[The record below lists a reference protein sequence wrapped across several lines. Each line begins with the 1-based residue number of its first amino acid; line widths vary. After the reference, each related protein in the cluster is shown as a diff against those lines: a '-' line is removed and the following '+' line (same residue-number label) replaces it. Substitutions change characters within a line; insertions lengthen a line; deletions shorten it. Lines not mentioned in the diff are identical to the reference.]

1 MSIEYT
7 DLQLDA
13 LRELANIGS
22 GKASTALSMLLGRAV
37 DISVP
42 KARALS
48 FADAV
53 EAAGDYEQEI
63 TGIVPSQAS
72 TLRFA
77 GASIAE
83 QPAHRIARRGI
94 ALVPEGRQ
102 VYPNLSVL
110 EHLTAFTRPSTHGA
124 TPWQAARVFELF
136 PRLAERRDH
145 LGAQLSGGEQQM
157 LAIGRALVTNPRLL
171 ILDEATEGLAP
182 LVREEIW
189 RALSRLREAGQ
200 SILVIDKYVQRLIR
214 LADHHVVLEKGRVA
228 WTGSSAALAADPAL
242 WGRYLGV

>member
-1 MSIEYT
+1 MTHADDVLLDVQGLRAAYGSAQVLHGI
-7 DLQLDA
+7 DLRVRVGEA
-13 LRELANIGS
+13 VG
-22 GKASTALSMLLGRAV
+22 LLGRNGMGKTTLVHA
-37 DISVP
+37 
-42 KARALS
+42 
-48 FADAV
+48 
-53 EAAGDYEQEI
+53 I
-63 TGIVPSQAS
+63 TGIVPSQAR

-77 GASIAE
+77 GESIAS
-83 QPAHRIARRGI
+83 QPVHRIARLGI

-110 EHLTAFTRPSTHGA
+110 EHLSAFTRFEARGA

-189 RALSRLREAGQ
+189 RALARLRAAGQ
-200 SILVIDKYVQRLIR
+200 AILVIDKYVQRLIR
-214 LADHHVVLEKGRVA
+214 LADHHVVLEKGQVA
-228 WTGSSAALAADPAL
+228 WAGSSDALAADPAL
-242 WGRYLGV
+242 WQRYLGV